1 MYAAIRRYE
10 LGNGSAEDLAKAVDE
25 GLVPALKAEPG
36 FVGYY
41 AVASGVSPVGG
52 EEVVSVTF
60 FDDEAT
66 AARSNEIAAAFV
78 KDHLD
83 GFHLNLTSA
92 MSGTV
97 VLTRPTD

>member
-10 LGNGSAEDLAKAVDE
+10 LGNGSPEDLARVVDE

-36 FVGYY
+36 FIGYY

-66 AARSNEIAAAFV
+66 AARSNVIAAAFV

-83 GFHLNLTSA
+83 EFKLNLTSA

-97 VLTRPTD
+97 VLTRNSS